1 MYFSD
6 WLMSAWHRIKVYF
19 FKRKHQRQL
28 FSKPMADTEME
39 LEIHYQYIEKMMPQ
53 RKIFSKR
60 SRSMVKMWSKYG
72 LLGMA
77 ALTPILFSIP
87 IGTFIMSC
95 MEKNKKKILLYMFIS
110 ILCWSLALTT
120 LLQLTHAH
128 SLHEIIK

>member
-1 MYFSD
+1 
-6 WLMSAWHRIKVYF
+6 
-19 FKRKHQRQL
+19 
-28 FSKPMADTEME
+28 MADTEMA

-60 SRSMVKMWSKYG
+60 SRRMVKMWAKYG

-87 IGTFIMSC
+87 IGTFIMSR
-95 MEKNKKKILLYMFIS
+95 MEKNKKKILLYMFVS
-110 ILCWSLALTT
+110 IFCWSLVLTT
-120 LLQLTHAH
+120 LLQLTHTH